1 MLVTAIPVF
10 EVDAI
15 AGPATP
21 MARATV
27 AIPAIPAMPKV
38 DFFVNSFMNMNSFSN
53 LGPEVFLT
61 AEGSGAGSE
70 EGRSPERG
78 RLKTGSRKKFSM
90 MLNAYRPAS
99 IGGKLETIFF
109 LYIA

>member
-1 MLVTAIPVF
+1 
-10 EVDAI
+10 
-15 AGPATP
+15 
-21 MARATV
+21 
-27 AIPAIPAMPKV
+27 
-38 DFFVNSFMNMNSFSN
+38 MNMNSFSN